1 MIDRRDFTD
10 GEALAAA
17 LAESVAA
24 DLRNGLSERGRAS
37 LALSGGSTPKRFLLA
52 LSGQDLDWPK
62 VEITLVDERW
72 VPQTDER
79 SNAAL
84 VRSHLMQGRAANAR
98 FVPLYTGDETPEAGI
113 AGAEARITSMALP
126 FDAAILGMGADG
138 HTASFFPGGDN
149 LDEALSGTNKALLT
163 AMRAPGAGEP
173 RITLTRQ
180 VLLQSRA
187 LYLHIEGAE
196 KAAVLDKA
204 LVPGPV
210 DEMPV
215 RAMLQQDQSDL
226 VIFYAP

>member
-1 MIDRRDFTD
+1 VIDRRDFTD